1 MSRTNPEG
9 YVLLVY
15 PGKYKAP
22 NPQIPLSLLHI
33 AASLQQEGFS
43 VSILDMRLQDYHCLS
58 IGNLLFIGIT
68 CMSGQ
73 QIKYALE
80 FAQYIRTQTSCPLV
94 WGGVHPTLLPEQT
107 ASNDFV
113 DIVVRGEGELIIKDL
128 AHTLAENRPL
138 DSTEGIT
145 YRSNGAIKSNP
156 DGQTIDLDAIP
167 IDLPYNLLQIE
178 RYPSFKAGRFHFQ
191 TSRGC
196 PHRCGFCYN
205 SIFNKHHWR
214 GKSAK
219 RVLDEIQYITTKF
232 SHIKMLDPID
242 DNVFVDQSRIQ
253 QICEGIIEKR
263 LNVQWRANCRFDY
276 VSAYDKEFLELLEK
290 AGCVELCFGG
300 ESGSERLQQLICKD
314 VTAEEMLQSVEKLR
328 QWAPSIEPFVS
339 WMSGLPD
346 ETNED
351 LVETFDLMDRLQEI
365 NPKTQHYNVFVYT
378 PFPSPV
384 LKYLPSEFTPP
395 QSLEEWGN
403 IDVFHF
409 SPPWHSPAHGAKLQ
423 AISAVV
429 HYAFY
434 PKTRISEHNLAYKI
448 GYLIMSKMA
457 KYRWEH
463 RYFDF
468 PVELELADALS
479 RWLKGFV

>member
-1 MSRTNPEG
+1 MSIANIG
-9 YVLLVY
+9 QDVLLVY

-22 NPQIPLSLLHI
+22 DPQIPLALLHI
-33 AASLQQEGFS
+33 AASLQQEGFM
-43 VSILDMRLQDYHCLS
+43 VRIIDMRLQNYHSFS
-58 IGNLLFIGIT
+58 IGKPLFVGIT

-80 FAQYIRTQTSCPLV
+80 FAQYTRTQTSCPLV

-107 ASNDFV
+107 AKNNLV

-128 AHTLAENRPL
+128 AHALAENRPL
-138 DSTEGIT
+138 DSIKGII
-145 YRSNGAIKSNP
+145 YRSNGTIKSNP
-156 DGQTIDLDAIP
+156 DGQTIELDAIP
-167 IDLPYNLLQIE
+167 IDLPYDLIQME

-196 PHRCGFCYN
+196 PHKCGFCYN
-205 SIFNKHHWR
+205 SSFNKTHWR

-219 RVLDEIQYITTKF
+219 RVLDEIQYIKTKF

-242 DNVFVDQSRIQ
+242 DNVFVDQSRIR
-253 QICEGIIEKR
+253 QICEGLIERR
-263 LNVQWRANCRFDY
+263 LNLQWRANCRFDY
-276 VSAYDKEFLELLEK
+276 VAAYDKEFLELLEK

-314 VTAEEMLQSVEKLR
+314 VTAQEMLQSVEKLR
-328 QWAPSIEPFVS
+328 QWAPSIEPFIS

-346 ETNED
+346 ETDAN
-351 LVETFDLMDRLQEI
+351 LVETFDLMDRLQKI
-365 NPKTQHYNVFVYT
+365 NPKTQHYNVFIYT
-378 PFPSPV
+378 PFPSPIM
-384 LKYLPSEFTPP
+384 KYLPSEFAPP

-403 IDVFHF
+403 INVFHYN
-409 SPPWHSPAHGAKLQ
+409 PPWHTRAHRAKLH

-429 HYAFY
+429 HYAFNS
-434 PKTRISEHNLAYKI
+434 KARISEHNLAYKV
-448 GYLIMSKMA
+448 GYLIMNKIA

-468 PVELELADALS
+468 PVELELVDALS